1 MSNVTYH
8 LVEGDKVS
16 NVTAFFP
23 DEQEPIKTADSH
35 HPYWTDILS
44 GLESDDA
51 DVYSLFDVKGGL
63 KKKLSRLSDRVD
75 FDGEFVFF
83 DGSPVNDALA
93 NQIARFLEQGVSD
106 WEPLV
111 KFWEKVATNPSDHSR
126 ENLYR
131 WLSTHDFSVTVNGDI
146 VAYKGVKL
154 GKASDGADQFQSIHA
169 GPAYVDGV
177 HVNGFVPNQP
187 GTVVSMPRADVT
199 ENPAIGC
206 HVGLHVG
213 THAYASDF
221 GHGITLEV
229 HVNPRDV
236 VSVPTECGD
245 AKMRVSKYTVAG
257 KIEGAYENTVVVIP
271 EEDFYGDDDWEGDV
285 GYDPRD
291 F

>member
-8 LVEGDKVS
+8 LVEGEKVS

-23 DEQEPIKTADSH
+23 DEQEPIKSADSH
-35 HPYWTDILS
+35 HPYWNDILTGLRS
-44 GLESDDA
+44 GDA

-63 KKKLSRLSDRVD
+63 KKKLDRLSDRVD
-75 FDGEFVFF
+75 FDGEIVFF

-93 NQIARFLEQGVSD
+93 QQIARFLEQGVSD

-111 KFWEKVATNPSDHSR
+111 KFWEKVATNPSEHSR

-131 WLSTHDFSVTVNGDI
+131 WLATHDFSVTVDGDI
-146 VAYKGVKL
+146 VGYKGVKL
-154 GKASDGADQFQSIHA
+154 VDNVYKSIHA

-177 HVNGFVPNQP
+177 HVNGNVPNQP

-213 THAYASDF
+213 TWDYASGF
-221 GHGITLEV
+221 AQGAVLEV

-236 VSVPTECGD
+236 VSVPTDCDD

-257 KIEGAYENTVVVIP
+257 KVEGYYVNAVVIP
-271 EEDFYGDDDWEGDV
+271 EEDFFDDDEWEGDV
-285 GYDPRD
+285 GYNPRD

>member
-8 LVEGDKVS
+8 LVEGEKVS

-23 DEQEPIKTADSH
+23 DEQNPIKTADSH
-35 HPYWTDILS
+35 HPYWNDILT
-44 GLESDDA
+44 GLESGDA

-75 FDGEFVFF
+75 FDGEMVFF
-83 DGSPVNDALA
+83 DGNPVNDALA
-93 NQIARFLEQGVSD
+93 KQIARFLEQGVSD

-111 KFWEKVATNPSDHSR
+111 KFWEKVATNPSEHSR
-126 ENLYR
+126 DNLYR
-131 WLSTHDFSVTVNGDI
+131 WLATHDFSITVEGDI
-146 VAYKGVKL
+146 VGYKGVKL
-154 GKASDGADQFQSIHA
+154 VDNVYKSIHA

-177 HVNGFVPNQP
+177 HVNGNVPNQP

-199 ENPAIGC
+199 ENPAVGC

-213 THAYASDF
+213 TWDYASGF
-221 GHGITLEV
+221 AQGAVLEV

-257 KIEGAYENTVVVIP
+257 KVEGYYGSAVVVP
-271 EEDFYGDDDWEGDV
+271 EEDFYDDDEWEGDV
-285 GYDPRD
+285 GYNPRD
-291 F
+291 Y

>member
-1 MSNVTYH
+1 MSEIAYH
-8 LVEGDKVS
+8 LVEGDPVK
-16 NVTAFFP
+16 NVVAFFP
-23 DEQEPIKTADSH
+23 DEAKPVKSADSN
-35 HPYWTDILS
+35 HPYWNDIVS
-44 GLESDDA
+44 GLENNDPS
-51 DVYSLFDVKGGL
+51 VYHLFDIRTGL

-75 FDGEFVFF
+75 FDGELVFF

-131 WLSTHDFSVTVNGDI
+131 WLSTHDFSVTVEGDI
-146 VAYKGVKL
+146 VGYKGVRVVTV
-154 GKASDGADQFQSIHA
+154 GSGDNEYQSIHA

-177 HVNGFVPNQP
+177 SVNGHVPNKP
-187 GTVVSMPRADVT
+187 GAVVSMPRTDVT

-206 HVGLHVG
+206 HTGLHVG
-213 THAYASDF
+213 THEYAEGF
-221 GHGITLEV
+221 AQGAVLEV

-236 VSVPTECGD
+236 VSVPTDCND

-257 KIEGAYENTVVVIP
+257 KVSGARDTVVVLP
-271 EEDFYGDDDWEGDV
+271 EEDYYDDNSWSDV
-285 GYDPRD
+285 GYVGS
-291 F
+291 

>member
-8 LVEGDKVS
+8 LVEGEKVS

-23 DEQEPIKTADSH
+23 DEHNPVKTADSR
-35 HPYWTDILS
+35 HPYWNDIVNGLRS
-44 GLESDDA
+44 GDD

-63 KKKLSRLSDRVD
+63 KKKLDRLSDRVD
-75 FDGEFVFF
+75 FDGEMVFF

-93 NQIARFLEQGVSD
+93 KQIARFLEQGVSD

-111 KFWEKVATNPSDHSR
+111 KFWEKVATNPSEHSR

-131 WLSTHDFSVTVNGDI
+131 WLSTHDFSVTVDGDI
-146 VAYKGVKL
+146 VGYKGVKVVDSVY
-154 GKASDGADQFQSIHA
+154 KSIHA

-213 THAYASDF
+213 TWNYAQSF
-221 GHGITLEV
+221 AQGAILEV

-257 KIEGAYENTVVVIP
+257 KVAGEYANAVVIP
-271 EEDFYGDDDWEGDV
+271 EEDFLDEDEWEGDV
-285 GYDPRD
+285 GYNPLD